1 MKTSNGVIYV
11 LTNPSFPEYVKIGY
25 ADDLIKRLNQL
36 NKSDC
41 LPFAFRAYCTYEVDG
56 RLKDKDVHRLIDK
69 LNPELRSI
77 ETFNGKPRIREFY
90 NMSAEDAYE
99 ILSSIAEISNTA
111 SKLHKLSPEGHEIQD
126 EKIANE
132 IQSSGAVAYTE
143 DDHFTHS
150 SESNIRLYKLL
161 KEKIMNLGEISIE
174 PKKLYIAFKSGSN
187 ICDIEL
193 QRSKL
198 KIFINIP
205 KGKLEDPE
213 GLAEDVSQKGHW
225 GNGDYQFLLD
235 DERMIDIAM
244 AFINQSYNFHKIQ

>member
-1 MKTSNGVIYV
+1 MNVPNGVIYV

-69 LNPELRSI
+69 LNPDLRSI

-99 ILSSIAEISNTA
+99 ILSSIAEISGT
-111 SKLHKLSPEGHEIQD
+111 KERLHKLSPEGHEALD

-132 IQSSGAVAYTE
+132 IQTSGAVEYTE
-143 DDHFTHS
+143 EDHFNHS
-150 SESNIRLYKLL
+150 TTNNIRIYKLL
-161 KEKIMNLGEISIE
+161 KEKIISLGDISVE
-174 PKKLYIAFKSGSN
+174 PKKLYIAFKTNSN
-187 ICDIEL
+187 FCDIQL
-193 QRSKL
+193 LRNKL
-198 KIFINIP
+198 KIFINMT
-205 KGKLEDPE
+205 KGHLHDPE
-213 GLAEDVSQKGHW
+213 GLTEDVSQTGHW
-225 GNGDYQFLLD
+225 GNGDYLLYLD
-235 DERMIDIAM
+235 DESMLDSVMELIK
-244 AFINQSYNFHKIQ
+244 QSYNAQLSK